1 MQDRIRWGIWALPL
15 SGLLSTIAALVPGVG
30 IDPAVDPEGFARAS
44 SNIGL
49 SNLLGIPS
57 VALLLI
63 GIVALY
69 LFLAGTPVD
78 RPAFAGLLLI
88 LTGTTF
94 FLPFIGIYAFTG
106 PVLGRRYLGGDKT
119 AVTIISE
126 STSITNPTALVFGG
140 TAVFLLVLGAILL
153 GAAIWRSRTLP
164 KLPGPLLAFGI
175 TLSADPL
182 FYYQPIVWVAGGAL
196 VLLSGIWIAS
206 RVSRT
211 TTDSL

>member
-1 MQDRIRWGIWALPL
+1 MQDRIRWGIWDLPL

-30 IDPAVDPEGFARAS
+30 IDPTGHPNGFARAS

-88 LTGTTF
+88 LTGTMF
-94 FLPFIGIYAFTG
+94 FLPFIGIYAFTA
-106 PVLGRRYLGGDKT
+106 PVLGRRYLSGEKT
-119 AVTIISE
+119 AISAISE
-126 STSITNPTALVFGG
+126 SASITNPTALVFGG
-140 TAVFLLVLGAILL
+140 IAVFLLALGAVMF
-153 GAAIWRSRTLP
+153 GTAIWRSMHLP
-164 KLPGPLLAFGI
+164 KWRGILIAVVFVISVDLLF
-175 TLSADPL
+175 
-182 FYYQPIVWVAGGAL
+182 
-196 VLLSGIWIAS
+196 
-206 RVSRT
+206 
-211 TTDSL
+211 